1 MVAEPK
7 PRPEPTP
14 PTLPDRE
21 LIETLSKFG
30 NSELLDLFAEFA
42 AKQEE
47 WTTKMNYVEYLLHQ
61 RMIANKTKT
70 IDHHKVSC
78 QMGTP
83 TTYPDMLMALRE
95 TVGEERWNKGFT
107 PAHKETKEVDVP
119 DKFDMRVVNGWKALG
134 DHVTGVIAHATDP
147 HSAKLTLKL
156 KNRK

>member
-7 PRPEPTP
+7 PKPEPTP

-134 DHVTGVIAHATDP
+134 DHVTGVIEHATDP

-156 KNRK
+156 KKK

>member
-7 PRPEPTP
+7 PKPEPTP

-21 LIETLSKFG
+21 LIETLAKFG

-47 WTTKMNYVEYLLHQ
+47 WANKMKYVEYLLHQ
-61 RMIANKTKT
+61 RMVANRTKT
-70 IDHHKVSC
+70 IDHDRVSC

-83 TTYPDMLMALRE
+83 TTQPDMLMSLRE

-107 PAHKETKEVDVP
+107 PAHTKEVEVP
-119 DKFDMRVVNGWKALG
+119 DRFALRVVNGWKALG
-134 DHVTGVIAHATDP
+134 DHVTDVIDHAPAP

-156 KNRK
+156 KRK

>member
-7 PRPEPTP
+7 PKPEPTP

-47 WTTKMNYVEYLLHQ
+47 WATKMKYVEYLLHQ

-70 IDHHKVSC
+70 IDHDKVSC

-134 DHVTGVIAHATDP
+134 DHVTGVIEHATDP